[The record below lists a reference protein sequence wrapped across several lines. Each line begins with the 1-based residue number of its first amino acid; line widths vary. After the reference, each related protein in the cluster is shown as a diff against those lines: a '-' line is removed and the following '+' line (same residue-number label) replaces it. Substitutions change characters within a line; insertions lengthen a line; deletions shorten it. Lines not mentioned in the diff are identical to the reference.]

1 MFINGRQRKPK
12 VTYLILVSSLLL
24 ILFLNGCSSFNE
36 HLAMKDAASFYKQ
49 AKWEDAAKKFEEALR
64 INPYRAENWKHLGF
78 CYWNMIEPGSTAQKD
93 MDATRK
99 ALDAFQKYLQIVKKD
114 DSIQD
119 YIINLYINQN
129 LLEEGVKYYEEVLKD
144 NPQDTRVLFTL
155 SQMYGKMGNFDKS
168 LEYSLKKADLTPN
181 DPAGYIYIAALCWQR
196 SYNRQDSPEV
206 REAIVNKGLPQIDKA
221 IQLDPKNS
229 TAYVYKGLL
238 YRQLSETSKLR
249 AEDEKD
255 RRKKKELLDLSEQ
268 YLTKANEVRDIAIKL
283 RKEEKEKS
291 EAKATE

>member
-1 MFINGRQRKPK
+1 MFNKRRKRKPK
-12 VTYLILVSSLLL
+12 VSYFAIVFLLL
-24 ILFLNGCSSFNE
+24 LFNGCSSLKE
-36 HLAMKDAASFYKQ
+36 HLAMKDAASLYKQ
-49 AKWEDAAKKFEEALR
+49 TKWQDAANKFEEALK
-64 INPYRAENWKHLGF
+64 INPYRPENWKHLGY
-78 CYWNMIEPGSTAQKD
+78 CYWNLIEPGSNAPKD
-93 MDATRK
+93 MDYTTK
-99 ALDAFQKYLQIVKKD
+99 ALDAFQKYLQLVKKD

-129 LLEEGVKYYEEVLKD
+129 LLEEGVKYYEDILKE

-155 SQMYGKMGNFDKS
+155 SQMYGKMGNFEKS
-168 LEYSLKKADLTPN
+168 LEYSLKKADLSPN

-196 SYNRQDSPEV
+196 SYNRQDTIEE
-206 REAIVNKGLPQIDKA
+206 RENIVNKGMPNIDKA
-221 IQLDPKNS
+221 ISLDPKNS

-238 YRQLSETSKLR
+238 YRQLVETTKFK
-249 AEDEKD
+249 ADEEKD
-255 RRKKKELLDLSEQ
+255 RRKKKELMALADK

>member
-1 MFINGRQRKPK
+1 MFINRRQRKPK
-12 VTYLILVSSLLL
+12 VTYVILVSSLLL
-24 ILFLNGCSSFNE
+24 ILLLNGCASLNE

-64 INPYRAENWKHLGF
+64 INPYRPENWKHLGF

-99 ALDAFQKYLQIVKKD
+99 ALEAFQKYLQIVKKD

-155 SQMYGKMGNFDKS
+155 SQMYGKMGNFEKS

-196 SYNRQDSPEV
+196 SYNRQDTPEE
-206 REAIVNKGLPQIDKA
+206 REQIVNKGLPQIDRA

-238 YRQLSETSKLR
+238 YRQLAETSKLR